1 MNTIFKSLL
10 ITSVLSMGALNNVEK
25 TVELSDKSKL
35 VYNVGED
42 KKLNG
47 AFTISSVENKLLL
60 RGSYKEDQRSGNW
73 YCFNP
78 DGSVFLRYNY
88 DLKKL
93 VSLDTAAI
101 KKVDVVLK
109 TDDKDVKKNAMIPV
123 PICSIEQYVALLG
136 SEFERKIMAENKSA
150 EGTVSADL
158 IASVDENGK
167 ATYSAVYMAGGAKAA
182 KKLIINEKVFDIEW
196 IPASYQGKNI
206 ASTFT
211 VNMMADFSS
220 DPTKRQ
226 RFMWNY

>member
-1 MNTIFKSLL
+1 MNIIFKGLL
-10 ITSVLSMGALNNVEK
+10 ITSVLSIGAFTSVEK
-25 TVELSDKSKL
+25 TVELSDRSKL
-35 VYNVGED
+35 VYNVSDD

-47 AFTISSVENKLLL
+47 AFIISSADNKLLL
-60 RGSYKEDQRSGNW
+60 RGSYKDDKRSGNW

-93 VSLDTAAI
+93 VSLDTAAV
-101 KKVDVVLK
+101 KRVDVVLK
-109 TDDKDVKKNAMIPV
+109 TDDKDVKTNAMIPV

-136 SEFERKIMAENKSA
+136 SEFERKILAENKGA
-150 EGTVSADL
+150 DGNISADL

-167 ATYSAVYMAGGAKAA
+167 ATYSAVYMVGGAKAV
-182 KKLIINEKVFDIEW
+182 KKLIVNEKVFDIEW

-211 VNMMADFSS
+211 VNIMANLST